1 MPEVNVPSDPIIVY
15 GMVGLFVVAIVLAFF
30 FSRSRR
36 GLGPAT
42 RADAA
47 KVPPDQVWMPGGDIF
62 GREPAAPPP
71 PPAPVEPAFS
81 DPLTG
86 PLDYPPTDSPIGQP
100 AAHDPW
106 STTADPSGQQPR
118 WDRR

>member
-1 MPEVNVPSDPIIVY
+1 MPVVNVPNDPVIVY
-15 GMVGLFVVAIVLAFF
+15 GMVGLFVVAIVVAFF

-36 GLGPAT
+36 GLGAAT
-42 RADAA
+42 KADAA
-47 KVPPDQVWMPGGDIF
+47 MTPPDETWMPGGDIF
-62 GREPAAPPP
+62 GREPIAPPP
-71 PPAPVEPAFS
+71 SAVPIEPAFS

-86 PLDYPPTDSPIGQP
+86 PLEYPPTDSGIGQP
-100 AAHDPW
+100 ATHDPW